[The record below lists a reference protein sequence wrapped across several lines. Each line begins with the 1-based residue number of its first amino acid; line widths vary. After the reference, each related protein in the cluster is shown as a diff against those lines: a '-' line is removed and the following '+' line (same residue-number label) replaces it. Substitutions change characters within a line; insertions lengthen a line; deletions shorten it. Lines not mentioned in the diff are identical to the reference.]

1 MNSNMTQY
9 LALEKKFKEY
19 GKKAVWWNIAQYG
32 TTIGLLVTQAGES
45 ITAWAICL
53 IAFILETVV
62 VFTYLKKRDKILKEV
77 SKL

>member
-19 GKKAVWWNIAQYG
+19 SEKFKWWNG
-32 TTIGLLVTQAGES
+32 TGFGTIVGMFAALVGKSA
-45 ITAWAICL
+45 TAWVVCV
-53 IAFILETVV
+53 IAFIFESMIA
-62 VFTYLKKRDKILKEV
+62 FTYLKKTDKILEEM

>member
-19 GKKAVWWNIAQYG
+19 MEKFEWWNG
-32 TTIGLLVTQAGES
+32 TSFGAIVGMFAALVGKST
-45 ITAWAICL
+45 TAWVVCV
-53 IAFILETVV
+53 IAFIFESVMA
-62 VFTYLKKRDKILKEV
+62 FTYLKKTDKILEEM